1 MIAKRQE
8 IVSRFAFAGLVCA
21 AFIVGVLWLLWT
33 PGPVYACSCVQ
44 PGSPSEELEKFSAV
58 FAGRVV
64 SVDHSYDTRPGSVV
78 RESDDRST
86 IGFEVSAVWKGTV
99 HEDMYITTPPS
110 DGACGFTFDVGEEYI
125 VYAYDSNYDDGGY
138 STGICS
144 RTALLGDAKEDL
156 DELGAGDP
164 PLAGPGGPLPDLT
177 KYPVQAGVDG
187 SFSFDF
193 AIGPQGWTA
202 GFADLPVDHDQSI
215 YELDH
220 GYRLLPEGLD
230 GRGMYLQGHN
240 RSDDLFMYLKTQVGG
255 LRPNTTYAVS
265 ASIDLATNVAAGL
278 VGIGGSPGSSV
289 FVKAGATN
297 VEPTAAEGDNR
308 HLRMNIDKGNQSRGG
323 EAMVVI
329 GNVAHPEVQH
339 NEYRIKTLDNAD
351 QPLAVNTDNEGR
363 VWLIVG
369 TDSGFEGLTS
379 LYYSRIDYKLSP
391 VELPRTG
398 GYMPHTRSLAIAGGI
413 GAAALVV
420 GLGLLVRGRRL
431 SRRGAGPAARA

>member
-1 MIAKRQE
+1 MSAKRQQAM
-8 IVSRFAFAGLVCA
+8 SRFAFAVLVSA
-21 AFIVGVLWLLWT
+21 AALAGILWLMAT

-58 FAGRVV
+58 FAGRVI
-64 SVDHSYDTRPGSVV
+64 SIEHSYDPNGRTVTR
-78 RESDDRST
+78 DDRST

-99 HEDMYITTPPS
+99 HEDMYITTPPT
-110 DGACGFTFDVGEEYI
+110 GGTCGFTFDVGEEYI
-125 VYAYDSNYDDGGY
+125 VYAYDSPYEDGGY

-144 RTALLGDAKEDL
+144 RTALLGGAQQDL
-156 DELGAGDP
+156 DELGPGEA
-164 PLAGPGGPLPDLT
+164 PLAGPAGPAPDLT

-187 SFSFDF
+187 SFNFDF
-193 AIGPQGWTA
+193 EIGPQGWMA

-265 ASIDLATNVAAGL
+265 VSIDLATNVAAGL
-278 VGIGGSPGSSV
+278 IGIGGSPGSSV
-289 FVKAGATN
+289 FVKAGASTI
-297 VEPTAAEGDNR
+297 EPMAAEGDNR

-329 GNVAHPEVQH
+329 GNVAHPEVLGR
-339 NEYRIKTLDNAD
+339 EYRIKTLDNQD
-351 QPLAVNTDNEGR
+351 QPLTVDTDSEGR

-369 TDSGFEGLTS
+369 TDSGFEGLTAV
-379 LYYSRIDYKLSP
+379 YYAGIDYNLSA
-391 VELPRTG
+391 VELPKTG
-398 GYMPHTRSLAIAGGI
+398 GYNPTAWNLFLVAGV
-413 GAAALVV
+413 GAAAMVI
-420 GLGLLVRGRRL
+420 GLGLVVHGRRL
-431 SRRGAGPAARA
+431 SRRGARSTS